1 MILQSYAYL
10 LEGICSLGYG
20 LLTGELFTKSAK
32 PVCSTRAIFVKEINN
47 PSENE
52 AGKGATEGG
61 KEGGEA
67 DGQTRTKLRRADL
80 PEKLEDRY
88 WPESHEESGTRN

>member
-1 MILQSYAYL
+1 M
-10 LEGICSLGYG
+10 
-20 LLTGELFTKSAK
+20 GELFSESAR

-52 AGKGATEGG
+52 AES
-61 KEGGEA
+61 ERPRPRVGGEA